1 MTQCPMTIK
10 AVVFDI
16 GDVLERVGDETW
28 LQEWRPPDMSA
39 ADLDQALAGVD
50 PDSLIPIGGMSEQ
63 EYLRRYAD
71 ALRLDADRFDAF
83 AAAMW
88 DWYCG
93 ELDTAMVEFAASLRP
108 RCRTAILSNS
118 SDGARREEQ
127 ARWGFEDLVDS
138 VVYSH
143 EVGLAKPDPR
153 IYRLVCERLQV
164 APDETILVDD
174 VPANVDSAHRLG
186 IHGVLHRD
194 TAATIAAVNAL
205 LAGS

>member
-83 AAAMW
+83 AAAVPVPHR
-88 DWYCG
+88 G
-93 ELDTAMVEFAASLRP
+93 VAAPEVSNRDPQQLLRRGTP
-108 RCRTAILSNS
+108 R
-118 SDGARREEQ
+118 GA
-127 ARWGFEDLVDS
+127 G
-138 VVYSH
+138 
-143 EVGLAKPDPR
+143 EVGVR
-153 IYRLVCERLQV
+153 G
-164 APDETILVDD
+164 
-174 VPANVDSAHRLG
+174 SGRLG
-186 IHGVLHRD
+186 R
-194 TAATIAAVNAL
+194 L
-205 LAGS
+205 LARGRPGEAGPADLPPHV